1 VVCEDKRATQR
12 RVSEFDYLTMNEDP
26 VLSLPI
32 SDFPRF
38 VYVAGIYPFAKDPRA
53 DRKDKGPPGASSVE
67 RRRQQ
72 IASYA
77 KSTCRVT

>member
-1 VVCEDKRATQR
+1 MPPEVPTSANPRPAPDVAVDRYR
-12 RVSEFDYLTMNEDP
+12 RVIVRRAEGGTTFR
-26 VLSLPI
+26 I
-32 SDFPRF
+32 
-38 VYVAGIYPFAKDPRA
+38 VAEVGA